1 MYSYRY
7 LLMLDVKRCLLTAV
21 MLVIGIPCVTMEIRY
36 RWAWDYVLIAV
47 PLLLFL
53 VSVFFYYVRRLVL
66 FAVDFISGEQ
76 NERMCYKKHVWS
88 RTKQRLFMG
97 IRLLYLSLTSTITK
111 RKTGYI
117 VKLYWD
123 QRGKKKPLSFG
134 VLHQVQ
140 NW

>member
-53 VSVFFYYVRRLVL
+53 VMCS
-66 FAVDFISGEQ
+66 FI
-76 NERMCYKKHVWS
+76 M
-88 RTKQRLFMG
+88 
-97 IRLLYLSLTSTITK
+97 
-111 RKTGYI
+111 
-117 VKLYWD
+117 
-123 QRGKKKPLSFG
+123 
-134 VLHQVQ
+134 
-140 NW
+140 